1 MSEVM
6 KQSEVNDEPLSWLA
20 FRYISDEM
28 SDAEVVEF
36 ESRLNTDS
44 PTFEVAACEA
54 VAHAVQLNDAVAEAS
69 EPVSGPAPQS
79 TFEATGRRDVVAR
92 RVSLFAASITVLAVG
107 WALTLPSPK
116 PRAEVVDSPAPQ
128 PLGTSSGM
136 SGELVQI
143 WADSGNELLSV
154 VEEIQM
160 PPADDLPEYF
170 SADVPDWLL
179 AAVQSRDASSVDP
192 EVLEN

>member
-1 MSEVM
+1 
-6 KQSEVNDEPLSWLA
+6 
-20 FRYISDEM
+20 
-28 SDAEVVEF
+28 
-36 ESRLNTDS
+36 
-44 PTFEVAACEA
+44 
-54 VAHAVQLNDAVAEAS
+54 
-69 EPVSGPAPQS
+69 
-79 TFEATGRRDVVAR
+79 
-92 RVSLFAASITVLAVG
+92 
-107 WALTLPSPK
+107 
-116 PRAEVVDSPAPQ
+116 
-128 PLGTSSGM
+128 M

-160 PPADDLPEYF
+160 PPAEDLPEYF